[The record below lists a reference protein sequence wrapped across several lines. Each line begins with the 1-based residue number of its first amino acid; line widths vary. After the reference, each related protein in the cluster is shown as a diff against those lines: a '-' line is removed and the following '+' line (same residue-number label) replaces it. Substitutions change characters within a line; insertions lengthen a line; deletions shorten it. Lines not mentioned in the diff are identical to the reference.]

1 MLKNYYYLNR
11 SVIELNLILSNSIIT
26 DIYSQEK
33 NKLYISIPSE
43 ELPLRHLI
51 ISTNPN
57 LPYLHVREEHHK
69 ARKNV
74 INYMNEHLPVTI
86 SNIEIAESDRLI
98 KFTTNKF
105 SFYFSI
111 RGGRTNIYFT
121 VGSNVI
127 EQLKKSKNL
136 DEETKIFE
144 NTHFISDEI
153 YHEIDEQ
160 LIEKFY
166 FKEIKYQY
174 PYITKE
180 ILNELQLRYE
190 KNRDT
195 KLIKIFDEIISEI
208 YKEQIMVST
217 DHENKRTIFAPAT
230 FVLFNKYKSENIF
243 QNYNSALIEYLK
255 TKYRFERFYSNQKII
270 KKHLDK
276 ELERTSNKLNNLKS
290 RVETG
295 EKSDIYYN
303 YGNLLLANR
312 DKLKKGMKEIT
323 VDDIQ
328 KNESVKI
335 KLNETHTTQE
345 SINYY
350 FNKAKGEKIN
360 FTKSLELYEITKTK
374 YHKLLELDNRFN
386 KVDSNDELLLI
397 KKELKLSDNK
407 KEKTKLEYKAKLRE
421 FLIDGKYKVLVGMD
435 SKSNDLLSTKIAKQN
450 DYWFHSRGL
459 PGSHIVLRVGNTKEG
474 IPKNILKCAA
484 SIAAF
489 YSKAKTAKLAPVSY
503 TLRKFVRKKKG
514 MEPGKVLLIK
524 ESVLLVKPEI
534 PSNAVM
540 VTDE

>member
-11 SVIELNLILSNSIIT
+11 SVIELNSILQNSVIK

-33 NKLYISIPSE
+33 NKLYISIPTE
-43 ELPLRHLI
+43 ELPFRHLI
-51 ISTNPN
+51 VSTNPN
-57 LPYLHVREEHHK
+57 LPYLQIREEHHK

-74 INYMNEHLPVTI
+74 INYFNEQLPAAITK
-86 SNIEIAESDRLI
+86 IEIAESDRLI

-111 RGGRTNIYFT
+111 RGGKTNIYFT
-121 VGSNVI
+121 LGSTVI
-127 EQLKKSKNL
+127 EQLKKSKNS
-136 DEETKIFE
+136 DEETLIFE
-144 NTHFISDEI
+144 NINFVSDDV

-160 LIEKFY
+160 LIEKFN

-190 KNRDT
+190 KDKNI
-195 KLIKIFDEIISEI
+195 KLKKLLDEIIAEI

-217 DHENKRTIFAPAT
+217 DPENKHTIFAPAT
-230 FVLFNKYKSENIF
+230 FELFNKYKSEYIF
-243 QNYNSALIEYLK
+243 RNYNSALIEYLK
-255 TKYRFERFYSNQKII
+255 IKYRFVRFYSNQKII

-276 ELERTSNKLNNLKS
+276 ELEKTSNKLNNLKS

-303 YGNLLLANR
+303 YGNLLLVNR
-312 DKLKKGMKEIT
+312 DKFKKGMGEII

-328 KNESVKI
+328 ENETIKI
-335 KLNETHTTQE
+335 KLNETHSVQE

-386 KVDSNDELLLI
+386 KIDSNDELLLI

-421 FLIDGKYKVLVGMD
+421 FLIDDKYKVLVGMD
-435 SKSNDLLSTKIAKQN
+435 SKSNDLLST
-450 DYWFHSRGL
+450 
-459 PGSHIVLRVGNTKEG
+459 
-474 IPKNILKCAA
+474 
-484 SIAAF
+484 
-489 YSKAKTAKLAPVSY
+489 
-503 TLRKFVRKKKG
+503 
-514 MEPGKVLLIK
+514 
-524 ESVLLVKPEI
+524 
-534 PSNAVM
+534 
-540 VTDE
+540 

>member
-11 SVIELNLILSNSIIT
+11 CIIELNSIFRNAIIR

-33 NKLYISIPSE
+33 NKLYISIPTE
-43 ELPLRHLI
+43 ELPFRHLI

-57 LPYLHVREEHHK
+57 LPYLQFRKEHHK

-74 INYMNEHLPVTI
+74 INYLNEQLPTNI
-86 SNIEIAESDRLI
+86 TKIEIAESDRLI
-98 KFTTNKF
+98 KLSTTKF
-105 SFYFSI
+105 SFFFSI

-121 VGSNVI
+121 VGSAI
-127 EQLKKSKNL
+127 IDQLKKSKNGN
-136 DEETKIFE
+136 DETKIFE
-144 NTHFISDEI
+144 NINFVSDEI

-160 LIEKFY
+160 LIEKFN

-190 KNRDT
+190 NNRDK
-195 KLIKIFDEIISEI
+195 KLKELFDEIISEI
-208 YKEQIMVST
+208 YKEQINVSA
-217 DHENKRTIFAPAT
+217 DPENKRTLFAPVT
-230 FVLFNKYKSENIF
+230 FKLSNNLESENIF
-243 QNYNSALIEYLK
+243 QNYNSALTEYLK
-255 TKYRFERFYSNQKII
+255 TKYSSERFYSNQKII
-270 KKHLDK
+270 KKYLDK
-276 ELERTSNKLNNLKS
+276 VLEKISNKLNNLKS

-312 DKLKKGMKEIT
+312 DKLEKGMKEII

-328 KNESVKI
+328 NNESIKI
-335 KLNETHTTQE
+335 KLNETHAVQE

-360 FTKSLELYEITKTK
+360 FNKSLELYDITKTK
-374 YHKLLELDNRFN
+374 YHKLLKILDKFNR
-386 KVDSNDELLLI
+386 VDSNDELLLI

-459 PGSHIVLRVGNTKEG
+459 PGSHIVLRVENTKEG
-474 IPKNILKCAA
+474 IPKNILKCTA

-514 MEPGKVLLIK
+514 MEPGKVLLSK
-524 ESVLLVKPEI
+524 ESVLLVKPGI
-534 PSNAVM
+534 PSNAEM
-540 VTDE
+540 VTDD